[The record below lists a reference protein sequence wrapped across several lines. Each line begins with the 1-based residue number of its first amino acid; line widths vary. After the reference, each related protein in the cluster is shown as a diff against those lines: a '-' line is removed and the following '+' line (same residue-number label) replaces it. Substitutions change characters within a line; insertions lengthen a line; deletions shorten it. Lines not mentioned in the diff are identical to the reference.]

1 MGDTKENF
9 SLEINKLIRSDF
21 VYKNTNNKEYEF
33 DTFQNEIKNR
43 EFNDLN
49 RLELLFK
56 IEIYMILFVYKN
68 SDEVIFNGDLLNRY
82 LQETNKNQKTIS
94 TSTSISSS
102 RMQELNET
110 NKTKLAFLLLAL
122 KKCNFPP
129 LPRATPKLSESRSF
143 TFVDNTEIVLL
154 SDINNN
160 SKEFEKYLKELT
172 QLQKWLIKMGY
183 KINSTDSDINTIAGN
198 YIKTYFKTAYPH
210 VNDPNKDL
218 QIHTSL
224 FGLSS
229 NFEEMGEDFI
239 KKYKP
244 KQFLVELQRKIDPD
258 SYKIIKDLYN
268 QWLIKEHE
276 LIESEKLFLK
286 DLASLATI
294 LPSEKTSLESVLKLI
309 RNYFEF
315 NKLQYE
321 ITTTKDNPSIDQKTN
336 RGGGYKTYNNNNNL
350 NNLLERLEKLENIVS
365 NKIDKIDKIE
375 GGANGENINK
385 DPPSEKAKPQ
395 EDNNLPAAAPSI
407 PTNEILEKSKKVLEL
422 IDTIK
427 KNIKTYNESIS
438 NIDSTYTKVYSK
450 LLDDD
455 NADDTDTSKNRNKL
469 FIAIENYLSISK
481 DPSKAGNK
489 QSLEQEINSYGKEL
503 ESGKEWIKTVDEEL
517 KKNKILLNEIYKQVT
532 NLLKSEQKTKE
543 LTDKLETI
551 KKLFEGDDTI
561 KEKDDTNIK
570 FYQGKGLTS
579 TIEILR
585 TKITNNYQKYNSKA
599 KGIIESIE
607 KENKKELELKK
618 ATNPQI
624 RGQSMPQQIVV
635 AAPQNVGVG
644 GADEVSK
651 GGADEVSKSGTVGNS
666 VETIFGFLNTLQDS
680 LKDSLDPLAKKYK
693 NSADPLFSSTL
704 SEPSIFAKLY
714 NKYIDDKQSKGDL
727 IASNNFVESLRSNS
741 LLPTDVLKIN
751 STDKIIFVFVTLFI
765 RLITV
770 TVVETM
776 ITKNLIKNITFS
788 LLVYFVLY
796 TTLLAGAIAL
806 VNYDTYRMRI
816 VFSYLNLN
824 GNKPGIYAHISTL
837 FIISFL
843 IFYMNTQLNPDLMKQ
858 PAGNL
863 SDQDK
868 VSLMYKFEIIS
879 MITWFFLL
887 IIIALR

>member
-68 SDEVIFNGDLLNRY
+68 SDEEEVIFNGDLLNRY
-82 LQETNKNQKTIS
+82 LQETNKNHKTIS
-94 TSTSISSS
+94 TSTSISSP

-122 KKCNFPP
+122 KKCNFPS
-129 LPRATPKLSESRSF
+129 LPRDTRKLSESRSF

-154 SDINNN
+154 PDINNN

-183 KINSTDSDINTIAGN
+183 KISSTDNDINTIAGN

-294 LPSEKTSLESVLKLI
+294 LPSEKSSLESVLKLI

-336 RGGGYKTYNNNNNL
+336 RGGGYKTYNNNNL

-365 NKIDKIDKIE
+365 NKIE

-385 DPPSEKAKPQ
+385 DPPSKEAKPQ

-407 PTNEILEKSKKVLEL
+407 LPTNEILEKSKKVLEL
-422 IDTIK
+422 IDAIK

-469 FIAIENYLSISK
+469 FVAIENYLSISK

-561 KEKDDTNIK
+561 KEKADTNIK

-585 TKITNNYQKYNSKA
+585 TKITNNYQKYNSKV

-618 ATNPQI
+618 ATNPQ
-624 RGQSMPQQIVV
+624 RQSYGVPQQFIV
-635 AAPQNVGVG
+635 AAQPEP
-644 GADEVSK
+644 APKSK
-651 GGADEVSKSGTVGNS
+651 GGADEVSKSSTVGNS

-796 TTLLAGAIAL
+796 TIILAGAIAL

-858 PAGNL
+858 PASNL